1 MEKKLTSPKSFVNKK
16 MQEEKRENTLAIL
29 WESGRKSKGEENA
42 RKSIYH
48 HRGMPDGGNLGIF
61 NHRVELKQS

>member
-1 MEKKLTSPKSFVNKK
+1 

-29 WESGRKSKGEENA
+29 RKGGRKSKGEKNA

-48 HRGMPDGGNLGIF
+48 HRGMPDGGGFGLL
-61 NHRVELKQS
+61 NHRVELKLP